1 MIGLL
6 LSMSRGYL
14 LTPWKSPYLRW
25 RIETYSGI
33 EADSITAKV
42 FWSFVWEN
50 RKSLFRYVS
59 WGAEQRR
66 KFL

>member
-6 LSMSRGYL
+6 LSMSRGYWL
-14 LTPWKSPYLRW
+14 MPWKSPYLRW

-33 EADSITAKV
+33 EADSITPKV
-42 FWSFVWEN
+42 FWSFVWAN
-50 RKSLFRYVS
+50 RKSLWRYVR